1 MKITI
6 ELDTNNACRTN
17 TGRAQ
22 LTNMHYDLEK
32 LISISGARMPDIIA
46 NLQWCAEHQD
56 DESALLS
63 ITNFA
68 SALLSAYDIQRE
80 SYKQHK

>member
-1 MKITI
+1 MKTTI

-22 LTNMHYDLEK
+22 LSNMHYDLEK

-46 NLQWCAEHQD
+46 NLQ
-56 DESALLS
+56 
-63 ITNFA
+63 
-68 SALLSAYDIQRE
+68 
-80 SYKQHK
+80 